1 MTNRPEAAK
10 DTQRKLARADRVS
23 ALEISLI
30 RQISESARATAMPL
44 GVGEPTWDLPEPGRR
59 VLNAWSGRAPYGAGT
74 GLPELRKAVAEYY
87 RAGIDEVFITQGS
100 VGALFSLLQAFV
112 GPGDKVLLPDP
123 GFVTYRNIVLFS
135 QAEPAYYPLNEA
147 NRFRLDAA
155 LLMSRLEDER
165 VKAVI
170 VNHPSNPTGAGCT
183 AADLKAIADAC
194 RQRGILLISDE
205 VYRDLYFGERPPC
218 LREISEYGIVVSS
231 VSKAWGAP
239 GLRVGWAVGDPEVLD
254 PARTIH
260 SYATTSP
267 SYIAQKAALA
277 LIDAT
282 EEIRPKARV
291 ELTTRWEA
299 LREAKRKHFG
309 EDPLPPD
316 GTFYHFMTLP
326 QSALADPIGFAVKL
340 RDEADVVAIPGL
352 VFGERG
358 REYLRVSF
366 AAKPEQIA
374 EGIRRMAP
382 YWRA

>member
-1 MTNRPEAAK
+1 M
-10 DTQRKLARADRVS
+10 AD
-23 ALEISLI
+23 
-30 RQISESARATAMPL
+30 
-44 GVGEPTWDLPEPGRR
+44 
-59 VLNAWSGRAPYGAGT
+59 
-74 GLPELRKAVAEYY
+74 YY
-87 RAGIDEVFITQGS
+87 NVGIDEAFITQGS

-123 GFVTYRNIVLFS
+123 GFVTYRNIVFFS
-135 QAEPAYYPLNEA
+135 QAEPVYYPLDET

-155 LLMSRLEDER
+155 RLISMLDDER
-165 VKAVI
+165 IKAVI
-170 VNHPSNPTGAGCT
+170 VNHPSNPTGAGCS
-183 AADLKAIADAC
+183 AADLKMIAEEC

-218 LREISEYGIVVSS
+218 LREISDYGIVVSS

-239 GLRVGWAVGDPEVLD
+239 GLRVGWAVGDPELLD

-267 SYIAQKAALA
+267 SFIAQKAALA
-277 LIDAT
+277 LIEAT
-282 EEIRPKARV
+282 GEIHPEARL
-291 ELTTRWEA
+291 ELTTRWDA
-299 LREAKRKHFG
+299 LRIAKREHFG

-316 GTFYHFMTLP
+316 GTFYHFMKLP
-326 QSALADPIGFAVKL
+326 QTAFADPIGFAVKL
-340 RDEADVVAIPGL
+340 LDEADVVAIPGL